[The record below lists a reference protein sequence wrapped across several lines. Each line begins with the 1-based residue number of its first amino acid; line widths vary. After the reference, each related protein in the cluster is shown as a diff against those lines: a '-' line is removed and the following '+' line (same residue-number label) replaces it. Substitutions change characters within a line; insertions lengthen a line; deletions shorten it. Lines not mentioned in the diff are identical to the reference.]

1 MVFFLWIFIVG
12 VDFRLIFFIFILF
25 NVLNGLV
32 YIGFLVDDRVVEVDE
47 VLLLI
52 GRGEGFVFIFG
63 FV

>member
-1 MVFFLWIFIVG
+1 M
-12 VDFRLIFFIFILF
+12 
-25 NVLNGLV
+25 
-32 YIGFLVDDRVVEVDE
+32 GFLVDDRVVEVDE

>member
-25 NVLNGLV
+25 NVLNGFV